1 MKYPEYNE
9 RARETVMQNVFGGYN
24 RSAGAS
30 ETEFL
35 DMGNMSSKRY
45 PYLSP
50 RYGRGKPLF
59 DRALDITGMT
69 SAWGPSGEYLILTYA
84 SAAGKQTFIRI
95 FPAENEM
102 AMVDIGMNS
111 SAIPK
116 HTFVTMGA
124 YTVMFPEKLI
134 IKLDSS
140 GYPTFEPLENTTSV
154 KDSVPPDFGDCGYA
168 MVDISTNEEEGGNL
182 LAYDEDTWRA
192 KEPPEDPSNGELWLD
207 TSNRSADP
215 YGGGTGVVK
224 CYSAAQKTFFDL
236 YPTYVRFRY
245 PGIGKGFSKGDRVSI
260 ELPEIPGPAASIRG
274 DRTIVLCGDDFI
286 VVEGIIE
293 YSEISKNTVN
303 PFHVGLTFKRL
314 VPDMDFVIESGN
326 RLWGCKNGMVD
337 GEWLNEIYVSA
348 LGDPKNWNKYEGIA
362 SDSYAVSI
370 GKQGAFT
377 GAITYNDIPHFF
389 KERCV
394 IKVYGNA
401 PSNYETVA
409 IPLDGIE
416 EGSES
421 SVSVVDGAVYY
432 KSRRGVMAFSGNSA
446 TLISREFGDK
456 TYRNAVA
463 GELDGKYY
471 VCLENDGTYDT
482 FVYDPWR
489 GLWHREDSEKVDAFV
504 RTERRLY
511 ASYGGVLRSVT
522 GDDNDFEWY
531 AESTPI
537 GLDDPDYKYISRV
550 RLRAY
555 IPEGASLYVSYAVGD
570 GAPFMELDSFH
581 GGGLCTR
588 LSVPIPDRCD
598 HIRLRYSGKGDVD
611 IYSVAY
617 EYERGSDV

>member
-84 SAAGKQTFIRI
+84 SAAGKQTFMRVLK
-95 FPAENEM
+95 AENEM
-102 AMVDIGMNS
+102 VLVDKSMNS
-111 SAIPK
+111 YAIPK

-140 GYPTFEPLENTTSV
+140 GYPTFEPLENETIV
-154 KDSVPPDFGDCGYA
+154 
-168 MVDISTNEEEGGNL
+168 TN
-182 LAYDEDTWRA
+182 TV
-192 KEPPEDPSNGELWLD
+192 PSNFGTIGYYMCDIEALNKGQTDMLVDDAVWRSREIPQDPENGQIWLD
-207 TSNRSADP
+207 RSAKHSDP
-215 YGGGTGVVK
+215 YGKYLGQAMI
-224 CYSAAQKTFFDL
+224 YSELNKSWVEL
-236 YPTYVRFRY
+236 YPTYVKLAY
-245 PGIGKGFSKGDRVSI
+245 PNIGKGFSVGDNVTITIPNLAGPIKTIAGDKKI
-260 ELPEIPGPAASIRG
+260 EA
-274 DRTIVLCGDDFI
+274 CGDDYI
-286 VVEGIIE
+286 VVQGTID
-293 YSEISKNTVN
+293 YSEVN
-303 PFHVGLTFKRL
+303 ANILVPQHVGITVSRKI
-314 VPDMDFVIESGN
+314 PDMDYVIESGN
-326 RLWGCKNGMVD
+326 RLWGCKSGIVD

-348 LGDPKNWNKYEGIA
+348 LGDPKNWNKFEGIA

-370 GKQGAFT
+370 GKQGKFT
-377 GAITYNDIPHFF
+377 GAITYNDVPHFF

-421 SVSVVDGAVYY
+421 SASVVDGVVYY

-456 TYRNAVA
+456 AYKNAVA

-511 ASYGGVLRSVT
+511 AAYDGYIRAVT

-537 GLDDPDYKYISRV
+537 GLGDPDYKYISRV
-550 RLRAY
+550 RIRAY
-555 IPEGASLYVSYAVGD
+555 IPEGSSLYVSYAVGD